1 MARRKSNRTTQR
13 AGNIARRGLLVSAQR
28 SRRDP
33 GLVHTTTG
41 RRRNVSGRATTPLGK
56 TLETSTGKKV
66 RGNVRTATRGEATR
80 FRQAET
86 VRARSGM
93 RKLGAT
99 QTNRQRDLSTRRQ
112 SGLQSRTRGVAVG
125 SGSTNRRQRRRE
137 VFVSSGGKSKSGVRS
152 VFNRLHPR
160 DKRGRFRSK

>member
-13 AGNIARRGLLVSAQR
+13 AGNIARRGSLVSAQKY
-28 SRRDP
+28 RREP

-41 RRRNVSGRATTPLGK
+41 RRRNVSGRVTTPLGK
-56 TLETSTGKKV
+56 TLETSTGKKI

-86 VRARSGM
+86 VRSRSGM
-93 RKLGAT
+93 RKLGAA
-99 QTNRQRDLSTRRQ
+99 QTNRQRDLTARRKA
-112 SGLQSRTRGVAVG
+112 GLQSRAKGVAVS

-137 VFVSSGGKSKSGVRS
+137 VFVSSGGRSKSGARS

-160 DKRGRFRSK
+160 AKNGRFRRK